1 MRSFLHPSSR
11 SNHASV
17 GNEQY
22 SPVSPVAPVN
32 EAAARSALQD
42 IPGLRNTGS
51 YKKED
56 AAIEV
61 EDIGPLTCWPT
72 EPRKLK
78 ETNFSSALLQF
89 GDVILAVLPALFIG
103 LAIAVA
109 VLHGKPTKDNILGAR
124 VESATQLGPTLY
136 PVIFAAVAGRT
147 MKIIARFWVEKGAKL
162 GNLELLMASQTVW
175 GTFESQWLM
184 QRLTVV
190 GAHLLLLW
198 TLSPI
203 GGQASLRLLGND
215 VAAVWDTTKVRYLET
230 GPGSTSKFL
239 SAADGSLFSAIDS
252 TYVSSLLAPE
262 NVKLASQDTWGNVK
276 IPRIELLNTSFG
288 NAEGWI
294 SVPPATKA
302 EQYSSLAGLPIVGLP
317 SNGDSIFKVES
328 SYLSLQCSDYLERS
342 TQDGSWE
349 QALGVI
355 WTGKTNR
362 SQTNPFYDSST
373 RRPASFFLDTNVAL
387 NNDARIVGAITK
399 LNASQSADPDLG
411 LQRNVIFGNRRGV
424 SPYSQI
430 LITNCSLATT
440 YVESMVNCT
449 GTRCSVTKVRP
460 SRADH
465 PPVHLTAL
473 EHFSVCGNFLT
484 KFPYAAGLQSSGAA
498 SATEYFL
505 NATDKPPYARAASDA
520 RYVDLSHISPSDLS
534 VRLSLVF
541 NTYFQ
546 LSLAPLA
553 HAGGLPTNLSLY
565 GPDVIPVRA
574 EDRNSLSPEDQ
585 AAIILAPM
593 RSRAVVADL
602 VRMHQIYVCNYGW
615 LAALVIASSVLL
627 LVGVA
632 GLILR
637 HRTFAPDMMGYV
649 ASMSY
654 ENPYIGLPKGGSAL
668 DAMERARI
676 LRDVRVRIGDVR
688 GGDGVGHVAFVGE
701 GTKLVRRLEK
711 GREYI

>member
-1 MRSFLHPSSR
+1 
-11 SNHASV
+11 
-17 GNEQY
+17 
-22 SPVSPVAPVN
+22 
-32 EAAARSALQD
+32 
-42 IPGLRNTGS
+42 
-51 YKKED
+51 
-56 AAIEV
+56 
-61 EDIGPLTCWPT
+61 
-72 EPRKLK
+72 
-78 ETNFSSALLQF
+78 
-89 GDVILAVLPALFIG
+89 
-103 LAIAVA
+103 
-109 VLHGKPTKDNILGAR
+109 
-124 VESATQLGPTLY
+124 
-136 PVIFAAVAGRT
+136 
-147 MKIIARFWVEKGAKL
+147 
-162 GNLELLMASQTVW
+162 MASQTVW

-239 SAADGSLFSAIDS
+239 SAADSSLFSAIDS

-276 IPRIELLNTSFG
+276 IPRLELLNTSLG
-288 NAEGWI
+288 NPEGWI
-294 SVPPATKA
+294 TVPPTTKA

-317 SNGDSIFKVES
+317 SDGDSTFKIES
-328 SYLSLQCSDYLERS
+328 SYLSLQCSDYLEGS

-349 QALGVI
+349 QALGLF

-362 SQTNPFYDSST
+362 SQTNPFYDSRT
-373 RRPASFFLDTNVAL
+373 GRPASFFLDTNVAL

-399 LNASQSADPDLG
+399 LNASQSADPDIG
-411 LQRNVIFGNRRGV
+411 FQRNVIFGNKRGV
-424 SPYSQI
+424 SRDSQV
-430 LITNCSLATT
+430 LVTNCSLAAT

-449 GTRCSVTKVRP
+449 GTRCGVTKMRP

-473 EHFSVCGNFLT
+473 EQFSVCGNFLT
-484 KFPYAAGLQSSGAA
+484 RFPYAAGLQSSGSA
-498 SATEYFL
+498 SATEFFL
-505 NATDKPPYARAASDA
+505 NATDKPPYARAPTDA
-520 RYVDLSHISPSDLS
+520 IYVDLSHISPSDLS
-534 VRLSLVF
+534 ARLSLVF

-553 HAGGLPTNLSLY
+553 HAGGLPTDLSLY
-565 GPDVIPVRA
+565 GPDTIALPGDA
-574 EDRNSLSPEDQ
+574 RNSLPPEELD
-585 AAIILAPM
+585 AIIRVPM
-593 RSRAVVADL
+593 VSRAVVADRA
-602 VRMHQIYVCNYGW
+602 RMYQIYVCNYGW
-615 LAALVIASSVLL
+615 LAALVVASSVLL
-627 LVGVA
+627 LVGGA
-632 GLILR
+632 GLILG

-649 ASMSY
+649 ASMTY
-654 ENPYIGLPKGGSAL
+654 ENPYVGLPKGGSVL

-701 GTKLVRRLEK
+701 GTKLVRGLEK